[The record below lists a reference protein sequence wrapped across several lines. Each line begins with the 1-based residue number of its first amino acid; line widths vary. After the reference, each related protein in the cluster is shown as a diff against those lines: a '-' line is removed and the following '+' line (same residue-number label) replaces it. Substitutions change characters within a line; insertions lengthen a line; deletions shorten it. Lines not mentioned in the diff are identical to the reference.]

1 MSSPQLLTS
10 EIPADVTG
18 WWVSEK
24 YDGIRAIWTGSALL
38 TRHGKKL
45 NAPAWFLAGL
55 PKNVRLDGE
64 LWMGRG
70 TFDQLVSVIQR
81 KDSDWQG
88 VRFMVFD
95 LADVG
100 TFEERESKLEK
111 LAMKFPVHVERVLHC
126 CLNGHEELD
135 LIERKIVR
143 HGGEGCVIRRPG
155 CKYRPGRCGDVVKI
169 KRLVEDL
176 ERWQG

>member
-1 MSSPQLLTS
+1 MPQLLTS

-45 NAPAWFLAGL
+45 NAPAWFVAGL

-70 TFDQLVSVIQR
+70 TFDALVSVIQR

-88 VRFMVFD
+88 VKFMVFD
-95 LADVG
+95 LADSG
-100 TFEERESKLEK
+100 SFEDRYRDLLKAS
-111 LAMKFPVHVERVLHC
+111 FPSHVEVVSHNILKDK
-126 CLNGHEELD
+126 ETLD
-135 LIERKIVR
+135 LMEGLIV
-143 HGGEGCVIRRPG
+143 GQGAEGCVIRRPG
-155 CKYRPGRCGDVVKI
+155 CKYRPGRCGDVVKV
-169 KRLVEDL
+169 KRLVADV